1 MVLSKLN
8 AAVKY
13 PESRKIYR
21 DDIKKEVDLYEVE
34 IERVDIIIA
43 LGNMRNQY
51 EEENILYYPIY
62 LVKHN
67 NKVIQIGLYEIEA
80 SNYQYYLDTYDNVD
94 IDKLRD
100 PIIYSFVTKEM
111 LERLRMKPEEK
122 REPNKYEG
130 SRGDDSDDK
139 DSDDEKD
146 NDANVGSLEYK
157 IPSGRSD
164 IFILTSG
171 FHVPELLQEETKA
184 ESKNIIEKYKQSKD
198 DDWIQKF
205 MKNKYYSLTDN
216 EGGGDCFFST
226 IRDAFSN
233 IGQQTTVSK
242 LREKLSADA
251 TEEIFTRYKEYYD
264 LFYMSIVTDS
274 AKIKEYF
281 KEYQDI
287 KKELSNIFDR
297 EKKHQLLIKA
307 KEIKSKHDTLVE
319 EKKITTQNM
328 NDYTFMKGIDT
339 LEKFK
344 KKIKTCDFWAETWA
358 ISTMER
364 VLNVKF
370 IVMSSQLY
378 KAGDLENVLQCS
390 EMNDAILQESQTFNP
405 EFYIIVDYTGNH
417 YKLIGYKN
425 KQIFKFSE
433 IPYGMKKMVVK
444 RCLEKNAGTFSLI
457 SDFTKFK
464 DMITKKHVA
473 RGQDDDAIEDLE
485 EFTESKLRGLYD
497 EDVVF
502 VYYNQSASSPLPGK
516 GSKEKLPKEYVK
528 EFAGLAMIHDWRRK
542 LSFFWIAPFTLDN
555 HTWATVEHYY
565 NACKFKKESPEFY
578 LNFAIDSKT
587 EMSGNPEM
595 ARGAGGKT
603 GEFGGTV
610 IRPSTVH
617 VDSDYS
623 KERENKNIF
632 DAQYAKF
639 TQNPEMMKLLI
650 ETKNA
655 KLMKSKSGKEPH
667 LDNVLIL
674 VRDKIMKKYVF

>member
-1 MVLSKLN
+1 MLLSKLN

-233 IGQQTTVSK
+233 IGQQTTVAK

-251 TEEIFTRYKEYYD
+251 TE
-264 LFYMSIVTDS
+264 
-274 AKIKEYF
+274 
-281 KEYQDI
+281 
-287 KKELSNIFDR
+287 
-297 EKKHQLLIKA
+297 
-307 KEIKSKHDTLVE
+307 
-319 EKKITTQNM
+319 
-328 NDYTFMKGIDT
+328 
-339 LEKFK
+339 
-344 KKIKTCDFWAETWA
+344 
-358 ISTMER
+358 
-364 VLNVKF
+364 
-370 IVMSSQLY
+370 
-378 KAGDLENVLQCS
+378 
-390 EMNDAILQESQTFNP
+390 
-405 EFYIIVDYTGNH
+405 
-417 YKLIGYKN
+417 
-425 KQIFKFSE
+425 
-433 IPYGMKKMVVK
+433 
-444 RCLEKNAGTFSLI
+444 
-457 SDFTKFK
+457 
-464 DMITKKHVA
+464 
-473 RGQDDDAIEDLE
+473 
-485 EFTESKLRGLYD
+485 
-497 EDVVF
+497 
-502 VYYNQSASSPLPGK
+502 
-516 GSKEKLPKEYVK
+516 
-528 EFAGLAMIHDWRRK
+528 
-542 LSFFWIAPFTLDN
+542 
-555 HTWATVEHYY
+555 
-565 NACKFKKESPEFY
+565 
-578 LNFAIDSKT
+578 
-587 EMSGNPEM
+587 
-595 ARGAGGKT
+595 
-603 GEFGGTV
+603 
-610 IRPSTVH
+610 
-617 VDSDYS
+617 
-623 KERENKNIF
+623 
-632 DAQYAKF
+632 
-639 TQNPEMMKLLI
+639 
-650 ETKNA
+650 
-655 KLMKSKSGKEPH
+655 
-667 LDNVLIL
+667 
-674 VRDKIMKKYVF
+674 